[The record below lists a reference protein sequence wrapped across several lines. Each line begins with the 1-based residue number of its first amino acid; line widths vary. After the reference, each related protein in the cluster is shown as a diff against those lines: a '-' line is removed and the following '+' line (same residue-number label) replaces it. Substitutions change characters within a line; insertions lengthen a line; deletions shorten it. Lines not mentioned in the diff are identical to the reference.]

1 MITPTRTTP
10 SRRKVENYLVAR
22 IEKGIEVVLVA
33 IDVSGC
39 KVWSDAPIR
48 ELRKSAERDHG
59 RSHERVKLLHYRFG
73 FEFNQVF
80 HVREEG

>member
-48 ELRKSAERDHG
+48 ELRKALSEIMAAATA
-59 RSHERVKLLHYRFG
+59 SKIASL
-73 FEFNQVF
+73 QVWF
-80 HVREEG
+80 